1 MFVFQFDRGYRRLNT
16 TLKNRSKVPNTVDSL
31 QVFCKNHPHVLC
43 HVEMSYLVVGR
54 FRSWNLRIRLSWWPP
69 PGTLLSAL
77 VNIGPHDFKIHYAR
91 REKLSSYPLA
101 RSSPWPMWDPESL
114 HTPPPRVTMPSLWI
128 SHAKQ
133 QGVTYR
139 RPLLSE
145 VGLIPITELEPLP
158 SRKLSI
164 LVNIG
169 PHGFKTRHVRWRKP
183 SSYLLGQM
191 FSLAA
196 VGSRVIT
203 QFNQYISSL
212 FPCLILNRG
221 SHIDTYPSIY

>member
-16 TLKNRSKVPNTVDSL
+16 TLKNRSKVPNTVDPL

-114 HTPPPRVTMPSLWI
+114 NTPPPSSNNALVVDPTCQTTRRYVSPSP
-128 SHAKQ
+128 
-133 QGVTYR
+133 T
-139 RPLLSE
+139 
-145 VGLIPITELEPLP
+145 
-158 SRKLSI
+158 
-164 LVNIG
+164 
-169 PHGFKTRHVRWRKP
+169 F
-183 SSYLLGQM
+183 
-191 FSLAA
+191 
-196 VGSRVIT
+196 GSR
-203 QFNQYISSL
+203 
-212 FPCLILNRG
+212 LNTNNWARA
-221 SHIDTYPSIY
+221 PSQPEIVYFGQHWTSRL

>member
-1 MFVFQFDRGYRRLNT
+1 MTRLWDGYRLMFVFQFDRGYRRLNT
-16 TLKNRSKVPNTVDSL
+16 TLKNRSKVPNTVDPL

-114 HTPPPRVTMPSLWI
+114 HTPPLESQCPR
-128 SHAKQ
+128 
-133 QGVTYR
+133 
-139 RPLLSE
+139 
-145 VGLIPITELEPLP
+145 
-158 SRKLSI
+158 
-164 LVNIG
+164 
-169 PHGFKTRHVRWRKP
+169 
-183 SSYLLGQM
+183 
-191 FSLAA
+191 
-196 VGSRVIT
+196 
-203 QFNQYISSL
+203 
-212 FPCLILNRG
+212 CG
-221 SHIDTYPSIY
+221 SHMPNNKALRIVVLYFRKSA